1 MKITSKNLLKNM
13 YDTTSKSKESFI
25 RHDKQEK
32 GRTYWRKFEKVV
44 DIKGNMNNTN
54 YNSLNDFDFD
64 TNTRLKGDFENMK
77 NLSQEL
83 VERIEKEGYAK
94 IKEELGL

>member
-44 DIKGNMNNTN
+44 DIK
-54 YNSLNDFDFD
+54 
-64 TNTRLKGDFENMK
+64 
-77 NLSQEL
+77 
-83 VERIEKEGYAK
+83 
-94 IKEELGL
+94 